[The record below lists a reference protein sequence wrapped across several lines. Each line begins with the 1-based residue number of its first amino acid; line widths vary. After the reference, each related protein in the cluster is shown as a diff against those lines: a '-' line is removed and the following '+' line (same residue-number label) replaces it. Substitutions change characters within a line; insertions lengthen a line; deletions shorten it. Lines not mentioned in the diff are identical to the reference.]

1 MSDERVLTEHGLQQ
15 TRRAML
21 AGAGVVGASVVLA
34 GCGTDTTDTPGV
46 GAPPAAT
53 DTPGAPASGGTDSG
67 GTDSGGSAALAKASD
82 VPVGGG
88 VIVDKTVV
96 TQPTQGQFKAFS
108 AVCTH
113 QGCTVANVKD
123 GTINCGCHNSK
134 FSIEDGS
141 VKGGPAN
148 KPLDEKQVK
157 LDGENI
163 VPA

>member
-1 MSDERVLTEHGLQQ
+1 MSDERVAPGYDRQ

-21 AGAGVVGASVVLA
+21 AGAGVIGASVVLA
-34 GCGTDTTDTPGV
+34 GCGTDTTDGPGV
-46 GAPPAAT
+46 GAPPAT
-53 DTPGAPASGGTDSG
+53 SDTPGGAPASGGADG
-67 GTDSGGSAALAKASD
+67 GATALAKASE

-88 VIVDKTVV
+88 VIVDKIVV
-96 TQPTQGQFKAFS
+96 TQPREGEFKAFS

-113 QGCTVANVKD
+113 QGCTVANVNN

-148 KPLDEKQVK
+148 KPLETKQVK
-157 LDGENI
+157 QDGDNI
-163 VPA
+163 VLA